1 MECTSVGNPYY
12 LGQQMT
18 SSVEKWMSARRCG
31 IQNHW
36 ISTPSVIC
44 CVKFLFKTLI
54 WLTFL
59 GDTQENKS
67 CFFLHSVVSNSNLLT
82 YTWLTVIFLNW
93 KKRTKMKC

>member
-44 CVKFLFKTLI
+44 CV
-54 WLTFL
+54 
-59 GDTQENKS
+59 
-67 CFFLHSVVSNSNLLT
+67 
-82 YTWLTVIFLNW
+82 
-93 KKRTKMKC
+93 